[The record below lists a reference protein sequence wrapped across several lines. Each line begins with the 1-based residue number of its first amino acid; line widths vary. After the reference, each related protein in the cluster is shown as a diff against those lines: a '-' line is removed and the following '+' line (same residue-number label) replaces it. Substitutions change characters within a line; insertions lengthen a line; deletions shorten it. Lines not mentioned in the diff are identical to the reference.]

1 MDQADKRP
9 VRHSSEAFNVHT
21 GASEATA
28 PDTARSAGYIPL
40 TALVGT
46 VTAVIVLVVA
56 AVTFA
61 ITYTTSLETVEKI
74 GERLATS
81 LVTIARTKAED
92 VFNVPANT
100 AIGLKLMAL
109 EPGMVLPVEDPT
121 GFTVLNRTVEHIK
134 AHVLSRAS
142 DYAVYAVIFDDGS
155 SAAVRHHNESI
166 LIAFAANAKKA
177 VNASCC
183 ADFWTVDFNYPSMR
197 PTPYAVSSR
206 ATQGDNRQVFYQ
218 ILKGLLQYSQTG
230 YWAPPIYADSF
241 YPPFFALPLAVPL
254 RNSSGHF
261 LGVVTLPLRWRFL
274 CAPRALRQLGRRRP
288 AEGQPSCYGQSVD
301 HKVSPGFPCWVR
313 RTGRPKRP

>member
-1 MDQADKRP
+1 VLKIQIPPLRNRTSALSPHATCSAVLNAALYGVVKSLPSYSLGQPFLQRKMDQADKRP

-230 YWAPPIYADSF
+230 YWAPQFTRTRST
-241 YPPFFALPLAVPL
+241 
-254 RNSSGHF
+254 RHSS
-261 LGVVTLPLRWRFL
+261 RCR
-274 CAPRALRQLGRRRP
+274 
-288 AEGQPSCYGQSVD
+288 
-301 HKVSPGFPCWVR
+301 
-313 RTGRPKRP
+313 